1 MPATVPLV
9 PSVDVD
15 GRSFFYERRGAG
27 APLLL
32 IMGLSGNSLHWGEP
46 FLGLLER
53 SYDVVAFDNRGI
65 GRSAAADADFSVA
78 DMADDTAGMMAAL
91 GWERAHVMGISM
103 GGMIAQELA
112 LRSPALIGGLVL
124 GCTYP
129 GGEGSRLTD
138 QEVVQALAEPVMRG
152 DRDGALRAGWNVNV
166 SEAYGADEEAF
177 ERFREVAA
185 QHPASLQVL
194 VRQMQAVAGHDALAR
209 LAGITAPTLVIHG
222 DRDRMLDVAN
232 GRLIA
237 EAIPGAHLEV
247 LEGVGHLFFWEQPE
261 RSAKLVCDFLTAV
274 PAAA

>member
-1 MPATVPLV
+1 MPSL
-9 PSVDVD
+9 DVD

-46 FLGLLER
+46 FLSLLER
-53 SYDVVAFDNRGI
+53 DFDVVAFDNRGI
-65 GRSAAADADFSVA
+65 GRSADADGDFSVA
-78 DMADDTAGMMAAL
+78 DMAGDTAGLMEAL

-112 LRSPALIGGLVL
+112 LRTPGRVGGLVL

-152 DRDGALRAGWNVNV
+152 DRDGALRAGWRVNV
-166 SEAYGADEEAF
+166 SEGHGADEEAF

-194 VRQMQAVAGHDALAR
+194 VRQMQAVAGHDASTRIA
-209 LAGITAPTLVIHG
+209 AITAPTLVIHG

-237 EAIPGAHLEV
+237 QAIPGARLEV
-247 LEGVGHLFFWEQPE
+247 LDGVGHLFFWEQPE
-261 RSAKLVCDFLTAV
+261 RSAQLVRDFLATV
-274 PAAA
+274 PAAV